1 MTHHRSPTPE
11 EISQTAEE
19 KGHDSDPFPPEG
31 TTDEHLLSKDSQRP
45 IREDERVKATR
56 KALRRIRKPQSHL

>member
-1 MTHHRSPTPE
+1 MTEHRSPTPE
-11 EISQTAEE
+11 EIAQNAEE

-45 IREDERVKATR
+45 IRENERVRATR
-56 KALRRIRKPQSHL
+56 IALRRIRKPQRHI